1 MLRISNDG
9 IITLSRG
16 DNCEMP
22 LFINAGTELEPLRY
36 DLNKNN
42 KTIIYFSLMQPN
54 QYFENGCLRRMYSAE
69 NSLKNK
75 NNKLLHI
82 NANGDLVIYFEPK
95 DTMYLM
101 PGKYF
106 YEIKADLTGDGYIN
120 TIIQKTEFYIQ

>member
-16 DNCEMP
+16 DNCSMP
-22 LFINAGTELEPLRY
+22 LFINMGTDLAPIRY
-36 DLNKNN
+36 DLHKNN
-42 KTIIYFSLMQPN
+42 KTVIYFSLMQPN
-54 QYFENGCLRRMYSAE
+54 QYFENGCLRKMYSA
-69 NSLKNK
+69 K
-75 NNKLLHI
+75 NNNWNI
-82 NANGDLVIYFEPK
+82 NDNGDLVISFEPK

-106 YEIKADLTGDGYIN
+106 YEVKADLNGEGYIN

>member
-1 MLRISNDG
+1 MLRISDNG

-22 LFINAGTELEPLRY
+22 LFINAGTDLEPIRY

-42 KTIIYFSLMQPN
+42 KTVIYFSLMQPN
-54 QYFENGCLRRMYSAE
+54 QYFENGCLRKMYSKE
-69 NSLKNK
+69 NWN
-75 NNKLLHI
+75 I
-82 NANGDLVIYFEPK
+82 NDNGDLVISFIPRE
-95 DTMYLM
+95 TQYLM

-106 YEIKADLTGDGYIN
+106 YEIKADLNGEGYIN

>member
-22 LFINAGTELEPLRY
+22 LFINMGTDLEPLRY
-36 DLNKNN
+36 DLRKDENKD
-42 KTIIYFSLMQPN
+42 TIIYFSLMQPN
-54 QYFENGCLRRMYSAE
+54 QYFENGCLRKMYS
-69 NSLKNK
+69 SKNW
-75 NNKLLHI
+75 NI
-82 NANGDLVIYFEPK
+82 NEYGDLIVSFTPK

-106 YEIKADLTGDGYIN
+106 YEVKADLTNKGYIN
-120 TIIQKTEFYIQ
+120 TII